1 MEQSHGASGSW
12 FSSSCSCSLTP
23 NRDHRELPKE
33 KKRDENRKKQ
43 HRIPT
48 EFPVSGLPGCLDTTN
63 PYPTM
68 REGACFTARSAW
80 DRLLAR
86 CHGLL
91 CCNLDWSGQSPVTT
105 HPRLVLPEDGRTG
118 GGGHPPNTISLT
130 GKGAHM
136 VKPRKCSA
144 FWEPGLSINHHLASP
159 QILGHGSKLWL
170 SVFPT
175 RVPPD
180 VRLVWICTDLGL
192 RGPTWQCR
200 QLGSSSTGAFP
211 GYARSWFAALSG
223 QSIHVRVCFR
233 HWSPIHLLSH
243 FCRDL
248 NNKRQQSSSTGDT
261 LFLAQPPI
269 PNRASPMTR
278 SLCAPLI
285 RSAGTAHGSAVHP
298 APLNPPETS
307 SS

>member
-1 MEQSHGASGSW
+1 
-12 FSSSCSCSLTP
+12 
-23 NRDHRELPKE
+23 
-33 KKRDENRKKQ
+33 
-43 HRIPT
+43 
-48 EFPVSGLPGCLDTTN
+48 
-63 PYPTM
+63 M

-223 QSIHVRVCFR
+223 QSIHVRACFR
-233 HWSPIHLLSH
+233 HWPPIHLLSQ

-248 NNKRQQSSSTGDT
+248 NRQGAAGELDWRY
-261 LFLAQPPI
+261 LFCPWHNLQPPTG
-269 PNRASPMTR
+269 PASMTR

-285 RSAGTAHGSAVHP
+285 RSAGTAHGSAVRR

-307 SS
+307 WS